1 MAGHMAASLPLLLHP
16 ALHWDGIGFQMKP
29 WYTRQ
34 LLVDMFA
41 SSLLH
46 KKRHRQQVSKRSRAR
61 GAAPCGRGPARP
73 CGLADWLTGA
83 LSAKSNQKD
92 DKKRSR
98 ARGAAPCGRGPAR
111 PCGLADW
118 LTGALSAKSNQ
129 KEDSKCWP
137 RAPMLPG

>member
-1 MAGHMAASLPLLLHP
+1 MASCMAASLHLLLHP
-16 ALHWDGIGFQMKP
+16 ALHWDGIGFQVMS

-46 KKRHRQQVSKRSRAR
+46 QKRHKKQVS
-61 GAAPCGRGPARP
+61 
-73 CGLADWLTGA
+73 
-83 LSAKSNQKD
+83 
-92 DKKRSR
+92 KRSR

-129 KEDSKCWP
+129 KEDSKCS
-137 RAPMLPG
+137 RARGAAPCGRGPARPCGLASWLADKLCAKRYQK